1 MLSHTHMEVLLKQK
15 GEGSKLPRFD
25 CFGLHFNERDW
36 IKWEILPGTVTHNE
50 DCTWRNMRT

>member
-25 CFGLHFNERDW
+25 CFGLHFNEKSDQMGDFAW
-36 IKWEILPGTVTHNE
+36 YSDP
-50 DCTWRNMRT
+50 